1 MVTWREELEV
11 LKEIV
16 EMYSR
21 IDGLVNRKVLGQGG
35 SRNGG
40 NRRFLTSV
48 SSAES

>member
-1 MVTWREELEV
+1 M
-11 LKEIV
+11 LKEMTG
-16 EMYSR
+16 MYSR

-48 SSAES
+48 SSADS